1 MCDQGYDFDVQR
13 RVPDV
18 SKAKQVLGVSC
29 ETTLNAMLDEVI
41 PWIER
46 AIADNRI

>member
-1 MCDQGYDFDVQR
+1 MENVNFDVQR

-29 ETTLNAMLDEVI
+29 ETTLSDMLDEVI

-46 AIADNRI
+46 AIAEERI